1 MAVARP
7 GKWVTVVVVGVAVA
21 AGGAQRRAGNWEVQ
35 LGFTEIQVREAGQLC
50 AVAAPYRNADHA
62 EGTGAGA
69 GAVSG
74 REGWQTGMGDVIS
87 GSDASLW
94 MSMSM
99 WMRLTPLTVIRHVEG
114 GLMPCR
120 LLLLLLLA

>member
-1 MAVARP
+1 MLIMQ
-7 GKWVTVVVVGVAVA
+7 T
-21 AGGAQRRAGNWEVQ
+21 GA
-35 LGFTEIQVREAGQLC
+35 
-50 AVAAPYRNADHA
+50 
-62 EGTGAGA
+62 GAGA

-99 WMRLTPLTVIRHVEG
+99 WMRLTPLTVIRPVEG

-120 LLLLLLLA
+120 LLLLLA